1 MLKFIKMKYHD
12 AYLLYYSVLFVVIV
26 VFTVIENF
34 SANWSQRWKKI
45 ENSSGMH
52 FFMFEIFWS
61 GPVKTKTRKSCSRFE
76 IKWQS
81 TWFRHGFLNLL
92 IWFSLERLH
101 SLKKNWMKQKRKK
114 KNRNEVLFLS
124 QTVSLLTSLS

>member
-45 ENSSGMH
+45 ENSSGMYC
-52 FFMFEIFWS
+52 FIFEILYQRRWKLRQES
-61 GPVKTKTRKSCSRFE
+61 HALASK
-76 IKWQS
+76 
-81 TWFRHGFLNLL
+81 
-92 IWFSLERLH
+92 
-101 SLKKNWMKQKRKK
+101 
-114 KNRNEVLFLS
+114 
-124 QTVSLLTSLS
+124 

>member
-1 MLKFIKMKYHD
+1 MLKWIKMKYHG

-26 VFTVIENF
+26 VFTMIGNF

-45 ENSSGMH
+45 ENSLGMH
-52 FFMFEIFWS
+52 FFYVWNFWS
-61 GPVKTKTRKSCSRFE
+61 ALVKTKTRESCSRFE

-81 TWFRHGFLNLL
+81 TWSQHSFLNLL

-101 SLKKNWMKQKRKK
+101 SFKKNWIKQKTK
-114 KNRNEVLFLS
+114 KNKIKQER
-124 QTVSLLTSLS
+124 SLTPKCDCFVGD

>member
-52 FFMFEIFWS
+52 FFMFEIFDQRQWKLRQES
-61 GPVKTKTRKSCSRFE
+61 HALASK
-76 IKWQS
+76 
-81 TWFRHGFLNLL
+81 
-92 IWFSLERLH
+92 
-101 SLKKNWMKQKRKK
+101 
-114 KNRNEVLFLS
+114 
-124 QTVSLLTSLS
+124 